1 MIERVERYAVDFFR
15 LLEPKC
21 LMMFVIY
28 AIDISIER
36 LEIDKKN
43 QKKFIYAKKKTC
55 LNY

>member
-1 MIERVERYAVDFFR
+1 MIERIERYAVDFFR

-43 QKKFIYAKKKTC
+43 QKKFIYAK
-55 LNY
+55 